1 MMRQDRFTEQ
11 AQEVLQASQELVR
24 EARHSQWDVEH
35 VLYALVQ
42 RKDGLAREVLTR
54 MGIDADALVRA
65 IKERLDRS
73 PKLAHDVVQIYTT
86 PRIVQ
91 MLEGANAE
99 AARLKDEF
107 VGVEHLLIAIAD
119 ASDGDAAAIMREF
132 QITKERLYR
141 ALQQI
146 RGSARVDS
154 PTAESRYQSLAKYAR
169 DLTEIARDGKLD
181 PVIGRDVEVARVMQV
196 LNRRTKN
203 NPVLI
208 GEAGVGKT
216 AIVEGLAERIVA
228 GDVPDRLKDR
238 RVLALDMGAL
248 LAGSKFRGEFEE
260 RLQAVMAEVKQ
271 SAGEIILFIDELHQV
286 VGAGGSEGAI
296 DASNMMKPALARGE
310 LHVIGATT
318 LDEYR
323 KYIETDPALER
334 RFSPVYV
341 DEPSEADAV
350 LILRGIRPK
359 YEQHHGVKITDEAI
373 DAAVNLSV
381 RYLPERN
388 LPDKAIDLIDESAS
402 RHVIEAESMS
412 PELRDLKQRLD
423 AASARVDAAAERQDF
438 EAAAHIKQEVLQVQ
452 EELAAR
458 RAEWQQAHGLSEDV
472 TEHDIASLIAQM
484 TGIPVDK
491 MLEGESEKLL
501 HMEEV
506 LHEKVIG
513 QERAIEAL
521 SDAIRRA
528 RSGLKDPRRPIGS
541 FIFVGPTGVGK
552 TYLARSLA
560 EYLFDDP
567 DALIRI
573 DMSEYQERHTVSR
586 LLGAPPGYV
595 GYENAGELTE
605 AVRRR
610 PYRVILFDEIEK
622 AHPDVFNT
630 LLQVMDDGRLTDAQ
644 GRTVDFR
651 NTVIVMTSNLGTGVR
666 NESLGFRR
674 VANDNDAEKQRK
686 GIEES
691 LKRAFRPEFLNR
703 LDDIIVF
710 EPLTE
715 PEILRITDLEIDE
728 VRERMAERR
737 IDLVVT
743 VAARA
748 TLAKEGYDPDFGARP
763 LRRLIERK
771 VENALAKEM
780 LSGGYAAGD
789 RITVDATSTGE
800 FTFTREAG
808 IVPEILDA
816 EPAEV
821 GAR

>member
-11 AQEVLQASQELVR
+11 AQEVLQTSQELVR

-35 VLYALVQ
+35 VFAALVQ

-54 MGIDADALVRA
+54 MGVDVDALGRA
-65 IKERLDRS
+65 IKARLDRS
-73 PKLAHDVVQIYTT
+73 PKLAHEVVQIYTT

-91 MLEGANAE
+91 MLESANAE

-107 VGVEHLLIAIAD
+107 VGVEHLLVAIAD
-119 ASDGDAAAIMREF
+119 ATDGEAAAIMREF
-132 QITKERLYR
+132 QITKERIYR
-141 ALQQI
+141 ALQQV

-169 DLTEIARDGKLD
+169 DLTEIARAGQLD

-216 AIVEGLAERIVA
+216 AIVEGLAERIVD

-286 VGAGGSEGAI
+286 VGAGGAEGAI

-323 KYIETDPALER
+323 KYVEADPALER

-341 DEPSEADAV
+341 DEPSEDDAI

-359 YEQHHGVKITDEAI
+359 YEQHHGVKITDAAV
-373 DAAVNLSV
+373 DAAVHLSV

-388 LPDKAIDLIDESAS
+388 LPDKAIDLIDEAAS

-423 AASARVDAAAERQDF
+423 AASSRLDAAAERQDY
-438 EAAAHIKQEVLQVQ
+438 EAAARIKVEVLQIQ
-452 EELAAR
+452 DELAAR
-458 RAEWQQAHGLSEDV
+458 RLEWQREHGMSEDV
-472 TEHDIASLIAQM
+472 TQTDIAALIAQM
-484 TGIPVDK
+484 TGIPVDR
-491 MLEGESEKLL
+491 MLEGESDKLL

-567 DALIRI
+567 DALIRV
-573 DMSEYQERHTVSR
+573 DMSEYQERHSVSR

-630 LLQVMDDGRLTDAQ
+630 LLQVMDDGRLTDGH

-651 NTVIVMTSNLGTGVR
+651 NTVIVLTSNLGTGAR
-666 NESLGFRR
+666 TESLGFRR
-674 VANDNDAEKQRK
+674 VANDGDAERQRK
-686 GIEES
+686 SIEES

-715 PEILRITDLEIDE
+715 PEILQITDLEVRE
-728 VRERMAERR
+728 VRARLAERR
-737 IDLVVT
+737 IDLVVSS
-743 VAARA
+743 AARA
-748 TLAKEGYDPDFGARP
+748 ALAKEGYDPDFGARP

-771 VENALAKEM
+771 VENPLAKQM
-780 LSGGYAAGD
+780 LSGGYTSGD
-789 RITVDATSTGE
+789 RITVDVTDAGE
-800 FTFTREAG
+800 FTFTREPG
-808 IVPEILDA
+808 VVPEIVEA
-816 EPAEV
+816 EPVEA
-821 GAR
+821 GTR